1 MPEEEGQ
8 VRCENYEHGFP
19 PADWE
24 AAKEEA
30 RQAMIAAASRRKVI
44 TYAELVTGI
53 HTLRLEPRSK
63 HLAHMLGEVSTAERA
78 AGRGMLTVVVVR
90 KSDQIPGAG
99 FFELARTL
107 GCDDK
112 DRLGFCA
119 TELAKVHE
127 TWAGRTADPA
137 EPAVRR
143 AAGSLRSFRF
153 PESESALLAGITAE
167 NARADLLAEPSDRE
181 LGL

>member
-1 MPEEEGQ
+1 MI
-8 VRCENYEHGFP
+8 RENYEHGFP

-30 RQAMIAAASRRKVI
+30 RQAMIAAASRRGVI
-44 TYAELVTGI
+44 TYAELAAGI
-53 HTLRLEPRSK
+53 HTLQLEPWST
-63 HLAHMLGEVSTAERA
+63 HLAHMLGEVSTAERE

-90 KSDQIPGAG
+90 KSDQVPGAG

-107 GCDDK
+107 GCDAR

-127 TWAGRTADPA
+127 TWAGRAA
-137 EPAVRR
+137 EPAVQRS
-143 AAGSLRSFRF
+143 AGGLRSFRF

-167 NARADLLAEPSDRE
+167 NAHADLLADPSDRE
-181 LGL
+181 LGF